1 MNSICH
7 ISVSSCLCLLSLST
21 HTHIRCLLFLLPFF
35 PSFLPLSFFISF
47 TYECKKPYIV
57 YIYLNKHVCFMLN
70 TTNPKPVLILVNI
83 IAVSEKKSQAYNL
96 LTVPFYISLTIAKL
110 INIFLFYFVFSL
122 CVLVKAPSKI
132 RLWFR

>member
-1 MNSICH
+1 MSH
-7 ISVSSCLCLLSLST
+7 LCLFLSLSFVSLYT
-21 HTHIRCLLFLLPFF
+21 HTRSLSSLS
-35 PSFLPLSFFISF
+35 PSFLPFVPSFLYLFFISF
-47 TYECKKPYIV
+47 TYECKKPYIL
-57 YIYLNKHVCFMLN
+57 YIYLNKHVCFMLT
-70 TTNPKPVLILVNI
+70 TTNPKPALILVNI

-132 RLWFR
+132 RLGFR